1 MAKEFLKKGCSV
13 MLSGRNT
20 EKLEKEVSL
29 LRKEFRSDKVAG
41 QSCDVCEIGQ
51 VRTLWNAAKK
61 QFGAVDIWIN
71 NAGVTNT
78 SCLLWESDPDEI
90 RSVVNTNIT
99 GVIFGC
105 QVSLQGMIE
114 QGHGQIYNF
123 EGFGS
128 SGMMRA
134 GMTIYGTT
142 KRAVRYFTE
151 SMIEETEETPIQI
164 GTIGPGMVVTDF
176 MLDEMRRMP
185 KEKLEEVKIVYNTL
199 ADTVETVTPYLVE
212 NVLTNDKTGTKIRW
226 LTDEK
231 ISERFN
237 SEEFINRDLFSRY
250 GL

>member
-1 MAKEFLKKGCSV
+1 LWAAAVKNFG
-13 MLSGRNT
+13 
-20 EKLEKEVSL
+20 
-29 LRKEFRSDKVAG
+29 KV
-41 QSCDVCEIGQ
+41 DV
-51 VRTLWNAAKK
+51 
-61 QFGAVDIWIN
+61 WIN
-71 NAGVTNT
+71 NAGIDNT
-78 SCLLWESDPDEI
+78 ILPYWELDSSEI
-90 RSVVNTNIT
+90 RPVIDTNLT
-99 GVIFGC
+99 GMMYG
-105 QVSLQGMIE
+105 SHAALKGMIA
-114 QGHGQIYNF
+114 QGHGQIYNL

-151 SMIEETEETPIQI
+151 SMIEETEDTPIQI

-176 MLDEMRRMP
+176 MLDEMRRMT

-212 NVLTNDKTGTKIRW
+212 NVLTNDKTGSKISW